1 LKTLL
6 PLLSLILQAFL
17 LLALTSFFS
26 GFYNAYTVFAGGD
39 PKLVAGHLSSAIVV
53 SLIQIIPALIGLFIN
68 MYVLNSRLNINININ
83 ININSSAMF
92 INISK
97 FYAYLWILF
106 IPLGTFLGIK
116 QLIRLKNVSK

>member
-1 LKTLL
+1 MKTLL

-39 PKLVAGHLSSAIVV
+39 PKLIAGHISSAIVV

-68 MYVLNSRLNINININ
+68 TYVLNSRL
-83 ININSSAMF
+83 NINSSAMF

-116 QLIRLKNVSK
+116 QLIRLKSVST

>member
-1 LKTLL
+1 MKTLL

-39 PKLVAGHLSSAIVV
+39 PKLMAGHISSAIVV

-68 MYVLNSRLNINININ
+68 TYVLNSRLNKN

>member
-39 PKLVAGHLSSAIVV
+39 PKLIAGHISSAIVV

-68 MYVLNSRLNINININ
+68 TYVINSRLNKNIN

>member
-1 LKTLL
+1 MKTLL
-6 PLLSLILQAFL
+6 PLLSQILQAFL

-26 GFYNAYTVFAGGD
+26 GFYNAYTVFSGGD
-39 PKLVAGHLSSAIVV
+39 PKLIAGHISSAIVV

-68 MYVLNSRLNINININ
+68 TYVLNSSLNK
-83 ININSSAMF
+83 NINSSAIF
-92 INISK
+92 LNISK

-116 QLIRLKNVSK
+116 QLIRLKSVSK

>member
-1 LKTLL
+1 MKTLL

-39 PKLVAGHLSSAIVV
+39 PKLIAGHISSAIVV

-68 MYVLNSRLNINININ
+68 TYVLNSRLNKNIN